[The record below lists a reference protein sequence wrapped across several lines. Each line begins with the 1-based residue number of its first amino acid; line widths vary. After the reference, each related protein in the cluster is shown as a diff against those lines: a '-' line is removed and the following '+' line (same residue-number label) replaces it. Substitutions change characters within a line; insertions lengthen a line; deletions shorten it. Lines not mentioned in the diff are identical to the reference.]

1 MTAYLVLVVGEH
13 GTTLIKI
20 GTSRK
25 LTPYQSF
32 KQYEK
37 YSDLFIPIALL
48 FSTTPTETMCRHK
61 AKPITKRIA

>member
-1 MTAYLVLVVGEH
+1 MPAYLVLVVGEH
-13 GTTLIKI
+13 GATLIKI

-37 YSDLFIPIALL
+37 
-48 FSTTPTETMCRHK
+48 
-61 AKPITKRIA
+61 